1 MPRRAAEG
9 ETRQIYASVREDIY
23 LAAKARAA
31 ELRVPLRELIEM
43 ALARLLVDDE
53 AEAVETPPNRS
64 TGRSQPSIWDDE
76 YISMQ
81 ARQPIGSPVE
91 LTREEAA
98 RIALGDIS
106 SPTQA

>member
-43 ALARLLVDDE
+43 ALARMLADGE
-53 AEAVETPPNRS
+53 AEAVEAPPDRSANRP
-64 TGRSQPSIWDDE
+64 RPSIWDDE

-98 RIALGDIS
+98 RIALGDVGA
-106 SPTQA
+106 PPHT

>member
-31 ELRVPLRELIEM
+31 ELRVPLRELIET
-43 ALARLLVDDE
+43 ALARLLTDE
-53 AEAVETPPNRS
+53 GAEAIEAPAERS
-64 TGRSQPSIWDDE
+64 APRPRSSVWDDE
-76 YISMQ
+76 YIGMQ

-98 RIALGDIS
+98 RIALS
-106 SPTQA
+106 NTSESP